1 MVVKSMS
8 PGFGCPEERLRRFS
22 LRQSRFF
29 CGYGE
34 RIAPTK
40 AMFSEAAGRIS
51 KKAGLAAMAMVGAEE
66 TQGVGMPLVGGG
78 SSALASRATF
88 HWPWTFFQKVM

>member
-1 MVVKSMS
+1 MVVEGMS
-8 PGFGCPEERLRRFS
+8 PGFGCPEQGLRRFS
-22 LRQSRFF
+22 LHKSRFF
-29 CGYGE
+29 WWYGE
-34 RIAPTK
+34 KIAPTK
-40 AMFSEAAGRIS
+40 AMIGEAAGRIS

-66 TQGVGMPLVGGG
+66 TQGVGRPLVGGG